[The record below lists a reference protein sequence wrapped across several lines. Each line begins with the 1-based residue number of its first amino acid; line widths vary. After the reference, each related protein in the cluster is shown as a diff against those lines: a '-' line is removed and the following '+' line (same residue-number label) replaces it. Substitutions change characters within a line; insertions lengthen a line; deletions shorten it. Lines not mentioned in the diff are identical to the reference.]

1 MTDYV
6 KRSNIIGYKFKGC
19 DKTMMPKLFTMFK
32 NKEITK
38 NQVAKDIIAGII
50 VAVIALP
57 LSIALAISSGVS
69 PEKGLITA
77 IFAGF
82 LISFLGGSKVQIGG
96 PTVAFVTIIYSIIA
110 EHGLD
115 GLITAVIMAGIILVI
130 MGLLRFGSLIR
141 YVPKTITV
149 GFTAG
154 IAVTLFSGQLKD
166 LLGLQIGNVPA
177 EFIPKWG
184 SYFANMNTLNIYSLA
199 IGIGCIVI
207 IALWPKVNKVIPGS
221 MIALIAS
228 TLLVQVLHLPVDT
241 IGSRFTEI
249 SSAIP
254 IPALPSFSIATINK
268 LFAPAITIAI
278 LGALESLLS
287 AVVADEMID
296 DTHDS
301 NMELVAQGIAN
312 ITSGLF
318 GGIPATGAIARTA
331 ANIKSGGKSPISGM
345 VHAIT
350 LLFTMLLLMPLAK
363 MIPMTTLSAILI
375 VVAYNMSGWRTFKE
389 LLRAPKSDII
399 VLLVTFGCTVI
410 FDLVVAI
417 GFGMIMTMALFM
429 KRVTDTTEIRD
440 LVYEKVFEGDIT
452 EMLEDAAGKINIYQ
466 VNGPIFF
473 GVVQD
478 FIHKTKELNQ
488 SMEVLILDMR
498 HTHAIDASAVDAI
511 NKLLAQCS
519 KLNIKLYLTHVNE
532 QPARVLKRMGFT
544 DRLGEENIYE
554 TKTKAIVDAY
564 EYVQKLI
571 A

>member
-1 MTDYV
+1 
-6 KRSNIIGYKFKGC
+6 
-19 DKTMMPKLFTMFK
+19 MMPKLFTMFK

-96 PTVAFVTIIYSIIA
+96 PTAAFVTIIYSIIA

-130 MGLLRFGSLIR
+130 MCLLRFGSLIR

-166 LLGLQIGNVPA
+166 LLGLQIDNVPA

-564 EYVQKLI
+564 EYVQKLM

>member
-1 MTDYV
+1 
-6 KRSNIIGYKFKGC
+6 
-19 DKTMMPKLFTMFK
+19 MMPKLFTMFK

-96 PTVAFVTIIYSIIA
+96 PTAAFVTIIYSIIA

-166 LLGLQIGNVPA
+166 LLGLQIDNVPA
-177 EFIPKWG
+177 EFIPKWE

-199 IGIGCIVI
+199 IGIGCIII

-221 MIALIAS
+221 MIALIVS

-375 VVAYNMSGWRTFKE
+375 VVAYNMSGWRIFKE

>member
-1 MTDYV
+1 
-6 KRSNIIGYKFKGC
+6 
-19 DKTMMPKLFTMFK
+19 MMPKLFTMFK

-96 PTVAFVTIIYSIIA
+96 PTAAFVTIIYSIIA

-166 LLGLQIGNVPA
+166 LLGLRIDNVPA
-177 EFIPKWG
+177 EFIPKWE

-375 VVAYNMSGWRTFKE
+375 VVAYNMSGWRIFKE

-532 QPARVLKRMGFT
+532 QPVRVLKRMGFT

>member
-1 MTDYV
+1 
-6 KRSNIIGYKFKGC
+6 
-19 DKTMMPKLFTMFK
+19 MMPKLFTMFK

-96 PTVAFVTIIYSIIA
+96 PTAAFVTIIYSIIA

-166 LLGLQIGNVPA
+166 LLGLQIDNVPA
-177 EFIPKWG
+177 EFIPKWE

-440 LVYEKVFEGDIT
+440 LVYEKVFEGDTT